1 MAVRMAKISAGELK
15 DCVKYGLWGS
25 NNSLS
30 KWQIKDMLILYAD
43 RKLAAVAEVT
53 GEAFMDDLPVW
64 GNGLFPYRIPVIFKY
79 VLESDN
85 MIPFDSEIIGTLI
98 DEWGLNY
105 GWGIVAKRPM
115 SEKSSKKLIEMIAK
129 KGGK

>member
-1 MAVRMAKISAGELK
+1 MAVRMAKISAVELK
-15 DCVKYGLWGS
+15 NCVKHGLWGS

-79 VLESDN
+79 VLEPDN

-115 SEKSSKKLIEMIAK
+115 SEESSKKLIEKIAK